1 MKQLNLELIN
11 RTETKRK
18 DKTEPPQFPA
28 AQYFQI
34 HFSHLQSQLENTSRN
49 LAELQ
54 GQITELNNRLASIL
68 DVQQSDSHK

>member
-1 MKQLNLELIN
+1 MLIEQKQ
-11 RTETKRK
+11 KRK
-18 DKTEPPQFPA
+18 DKTESPQFPA

-34 HFSHLQSQLENTSRN
+34 HFSHLQTQLENTSRS

-54 GQITELNNRLASIL
+54 GQVTELNNRLANIL